1 MTTQPTAAP
10 RFRSAIAERITT
22 RQETLAAAARH
33 LLDSPGKGLRP
44 LCCRLVGAA
53 FDPQGRTDERHEAL
67 AEAIELLHVG
77 SLIHD
82 DILDEAE
89 LRRGATAVHVRW
101 NAKVAVL
108 AGDYLLARSTQLVA
122 GLHDNELTVRLA
134 QVVAD
139 LCEGELLQDEQLF
152 DHARDAR
159 AAARER
165 VARGHAGHERGG
177 QRGSGHFEREEDA
190 RVILRPDL
198 VEPAQREAARHAAK
212 VVDREP
218 RDDRHHDG
226 HDQERAGRER
236 DEPLGARE
244 PRARRRQR
252 EAAPRG
258 GRLAG
263 HVGCRGR
270 DE

>member
-1 MTTQPTAAP
+1 MTTQSTAAP
-10 RFRSAIAERITT
+10 RFRIALAERITT

-108 AGDYLLARSTQLVA
+108 ACDYLLARSTQLVA

-139 LCEGELLQDEQLF
+139 LCEGELL
-152 DHARDAR
+152 HSGRSPGIR
-159 AAARER
+159 RPAASVVKTRSTR
-165 VARGHAGHERGG
+165 VGITTAFKGPIA
-177 QRGSGHFEREEDA
+177 SSPT
-190 RVILRPDL
+190 RPTSSF
-198 VEPAQREAARHAAK
+198 VAS
-212 VVDREP
+212 
-218 RDDRHHDG
+218 
-226 HDQERAGRER
+226 
-236 DEPLGARE
+236 
-244 PRARRRQR
+244 RRTS
-252 EAAPRG
+252 
-258 GRLAG
+258 RLALASCAISPLASRPVRFG
-263 HVGCRGR
+263 KPARWPR
-270 DE
+270 